1 MKSKCLNYLNSLITE
16 NTTKKELDLIEY
28 IKKCVKEQKEEK
40 SITAKVDWLP
50 YFEQLWKMYPRK
62 INKEQAKKTFEHKI
76 RGLTE
81 QECKDKCN
89 AIYKAQKSYQS
100 IISQTNKSMEYI
112 MHYSTFLNANVPNS
126 PHYKGV

>member
-16 NTTKKELDLIEY
+16 NTTKKELDLIDY

-40 SITAKVDWLP
+40 PITAKVDWLP
-50 YFEQLWKMYPRK
+50 YFEKLWKMYPRK

-89 AIYKAQKSYQS
+89 AIYKAQISYQN